1 MGTTGPGH
9 ELFVPDPTITDDQ
22 RRSLSSATP
31 PAASYNRK
39 LDVEGEPEQKRSED
53 QRVKDFIQE
62 AITRFKIASEA
73 ETELRAEAIDD
84 QKFRVGD
91 QWPFE
96 LKSRRDQDG
105 RPTLTVNRLPQFL
118 HQVTNEQRQNRPGI
132 MVSPVGDQ
140 ANIETAE
147 ILEGIIRHIEDNDGG
162 VAYDTAFDYAACTG
176 GPGWIRVLVRFVADD
191 SFDQEIVLDRVL
203 NPMTIYADPAFKD
216 PAGRDLKWAFV
227 CEDLTPEEYKEQF
240 PNSQLSSFPDYA
252 AVGDHDAGW
261 ITRKSIRVVE
271 YWYLEAEPAT
281 LVKYADG
288 TTEVVPGDVS
298 ETIKPEN
305 STYADAR
312 LTGLEDLQPPTP
324 EEEEKANG
332 WQPRGPIVDSRPT
345 KINKVKWA
353 KLNAL
358 EILDQ
363 RDDYP
368 GHYIPLIPVLGDEC
382 VVDGKRYL
390 AGIVRFAKDAQRAY
404 NYWTSAETEMIA
416 LAPKAPFI
424 MEAGQIEG
432 FEDMWRGLN
441 TKNYA
446 TLIYKG
452 VTIGDKPAPPPERNS
467 VEAPVQAIVGARAQA
482 ADDLKATTGIYDASL
497 GAQGNERSGKA
508 ILARQHEGD
517 VANFHLSDNLT
528 RSIRQVGRVI
538 LDLIPSTYT
547 DEPRIQRILGRE
559 QNQRIVSVVSA
570 PGGNVIP
577 DIQTTNQVNPAAP
590 GLPPDFQ
597 APGMPPQAPPPSP
610 SPIQKIYNVGVG
622 KYDVVISV
630 GPSFATKRQ
639 EAAESMMQLTNNY
652 PAIMEVAGDL
662 LVKNLDWPGAQQIAA
677 RLKKQLP
684 PNLQDEAD
692 ENGNPVQGP
701 TVPQLQAQ
709 VTQLNQQ
716 LAQMTQISNELLEE
730 RKNKVLELSV
740 KERIATMQTQAS
752 LLTAEAKLQS
762 DRAIADLRH
771 GIDLINAR
779 LEALKLFEAQQGL
792 ASEEAGIPSQIP
804 GAVTGNFP
812 GAPGSAPQPGVSQPG
827 AAGSPPASPALSA
840 VPGGVELPIP
850 LGLLPGLTGNQ

>member
-1 MGTTGPGH
+1 MGTQGPGH
-9 ELFVPDPTITDDQ
+9 ELFIPDPTITDDQ
-22 RRSLSSATP
+22 RRYPSSSTP

-39 LDVEGEPEQKRSED
+39 LDVEGEPAVRSEE
-53 QRVKDFIQE
+53 QRVKDFIKE
-62 AITRFKIASEA
+62 AIDRFKVSSEA
-73 ETELRAEAIDD
+73 ETELRSEALDD

-91 QWPFE
+91 QWPFD
-96 LKSRRDQDG
+96 LRARRDQDG

-176 GPGWIRVLVRFVADD
+176 GPGWIRVLVRFAADD
-191 SFDQEIVLDRVL
+191 AFEQEIVLDRVL
-203 NPMTIYADPAFKD
+203 NPMTIYADPSFKD

-240 PNSQLSSFPDYA
+240 PNSQLSGFPDFA
-252 AVGDHDAGW
+252 AIGDHDSGW
-261 ITRKSIRVVE
+261 ISRKSIRVVE
-271 YWYLEAEPAT
+271 YWYMEAEKAT
-281 LVKYADG
+281 LVKYQDG

-305 STYADAR
+305 STYASAR
-312 LTGLEDLQPPTP
+312 LTGLEDLQEATTG
-324 EEEEKANG
+324 ETEEKSAG
-332 WQPRGPIVDSRPT
+332 WQPRGPVVDSRPT
-345 KINKVKWA
+345 QINKVKWA

-368 GHYIPLIPVLGDEC
+368 GRYIPLIPVLGDEC
-382 VVDGKRYL
+382 IVDGKRYL

-416 LAPKAPFI
+416 LAPKAPYI

-452 VTIGDKPAPPPERNS
+452 VTIGDKQAPPPERNT

-508 ILARQHEGD
+508 IMARQREGD

-538 LDLIPSTYT
+538 LDLIPSIYT
-547 DEPRIQRILGRE
+547 DEPRVQRILGRE
-559 QNQRIVSVVSA
+559 QNQRMVQVVSQPNSGA
-570 PGGNVIP
+570 QPP
-577 DIQTTNQVNPAAP
+577 QPSPQVNPQAP

-597 APGMPPQAPPPSP
+597 AVPGMAPPGMTPP
-610 SPIQKIYNVGVG
+610 PAVAQADAIQKIYNVGVG

-630 GPSFATKRQ
+630 GPSYATKRQ
-639 EAAESMMQLTNNY
+639 EAAESMMTLTQNY
-652 PAIMEVAGDL
+652 PPLMQVAGDL

-684 PNLQDEAD
+684 PNLQDD
-692 ENGNPVQGP
+692 VDSNGNPIEGP
-701 TVPQLQAQ
+701 TVPQLQSQ
-709 VTQLNQQ
+709 IDQLNQQ
-716 LAQMTQISNELLEE
+716 LQQMTQISNELLEE
-730 RKNKVLELSV
+730 RKTKVLELSV
-740 KERIATMQTQAS
+740 KERIATMQTQAA

-779 LEALKLFEAQQGL
+779 LQALKMFEAQQGL
-792 ASEEAGIPSQIP
+792 ASDEEGLPSQVPGPVSAMGQGGAPTGPGPIPPNPQTPAAPGGGGGNGGPMSIP
-804 GAVTGNFP
+804 G
-812 GAPGSAPQPGVSQPG
+812 
-827 AAGSPPASPALSA
+827 
-840 VPGGVELPIP
+840 LP
-850 LGLLPGLTGNQ
+850 PGLQV